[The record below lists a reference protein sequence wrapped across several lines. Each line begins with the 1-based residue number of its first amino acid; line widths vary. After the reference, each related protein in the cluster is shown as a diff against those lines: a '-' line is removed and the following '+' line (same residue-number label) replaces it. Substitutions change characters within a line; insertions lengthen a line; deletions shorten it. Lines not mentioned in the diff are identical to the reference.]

1 MDAAAQSSG
10 HDIVEIRASAR
21 IESEHDYQ
29 MGLARWGKKCED
41 AVEESTNDYIFS
53 MIVIVACEHEST
65 VIVNRLQRIPFMN
78 EPGRKLFCYDSLCRE
93 PVDWSAIKRLK
104 RSIYGG
110 AKVSMRLTNAGE
122 ENEDTLAVLKN
133 VYLAFATQRA
143 SDNLCEDIT
152 ACIVPGRQGDNPTNE
167 VLNTAWKSL
176 KALGNRHVG
185 PKIGNI
191 RVSQEDMLHHMYTRG
206 HWNPS
211 PEHHVLFTY
220 QANPSDNS
228 GRKRMRHLKDNTRCG
243 DTFFNEW
250 PVPMYQPSQMP
261 RVSMDEHE
269 KMFAAET
276 AVDDGAED
284 GAGTAMIQDLGDN
297 VIPFPRETHVKFM
310 QEMIHVFGI
319 EAAVLFW
326 VGSGQSLLAFVLERK
341 RAVAV
346 VRNGHEKKFVKANLV
361 RAVKTL
367 GLAPDRR
374 PAKPAELVAW
384 ETRRAVGGAL
394 PKAGATPTPPRPPAP
409 AAGGAPSVFTVPA
422 PAAAQS
428 SAPAASSSPAPAA
441 TPAPPAALAA
451 FGASSLR

>member
-1 MDAAAQSSG
+1 M
-10 HDIVEIRASAR
+10 
-21 IESEHDYQ
+21 
-29 MGLARWGKKCED
+29 
-41 AVEESTNDYIFS
+41 
-53 MIVIVACEHEST
+53 
-65 VIVNRLQRIPFMN
+65 
-78 EPGRKLFCYDSLCRE
+78 
-93 PVDWSAIKRLK
+93 
-104 RSIYGG
+104 
-110 AKVSMRLTNAGE
+110 
-122 ENEDTLAVLKN
+122 
-133 VYLAFATQRA
+133 
-143 SDNLCEDIT
+143 
-152 ACIVPGRQGDNPTNE
+152 
-167 VLNTAWKSL
+167 
-176 KALGNRHVG
+176 
-185 PKIGNI
+185 
-191 RVSQEDMLHHMYTRG
+191 
-206 HWNPS
+206 
-211 PEHHVLFTY
+211 
-220 QANPSDNS
+220 
-228 GRKRMRHLKDNTRCG
+228 DNTRCG

-269 KMFAAET
+269 KMFVADT

-384 ETRRAVGGAL
+384 ETRRAVGSVL
-394 PKAGATPTPPRPPAP
+394 PKAGATPTPPGPPAP
-409 AAGGAPSVFTVPA
+409 AAGGAPNIFTVPAQAAAPSSAPTAGGAPGVFTVPA
-422 PAAAQS
+422 PAAALS
-428 SAPAASSSPAPAA
+428 SAPATLSPP
-441 TPAPPAALAA
+441 TALAA
-451 FGASSLR
+451 FGASPLR